1 MAALANSYPTLL
13 DVTQRLDPGGQ
24 IDRIAEILNAIN
36 PVLDYLPMME
46 GNLPTGHKS
55 TVRDYLPTADFRR
68 LYGVVAAGKSGTS
81 QVIDSCGMIEQYA
94 VIDKALADLAN
105 NAAEFRLSEAKAYI
119 EAMSQKAATSLFYAN
134 EALVPEGFTGLA
146 PRYASK
152 TANNADNL
160 IDGGGVAG
168 QTDCTSLWLIGFSP
182 DTCFGIYPKGSQA
195 GLQREDKGQITLQNF
210 NGGTGFMEAYMDHFR
225 WDLGLALRDW
235 RYVVRIHSIDTSTLT
250 ADASS
255 GADLVN
261 LMVQAEEH
269 VPSLSN
275 ARFVWCGN
283 RKIMQ
288 YLRTQKIKKVAY
300 NLTDETVGGKHVT
313 MFDGIPFLRT
323 DALVN
328 TETSLN

>member
-1 MAALANSYPTLL
+1 M
-13 DVTQRLDPGGQ
+13 
-24 IDRIAEILNAIN
+24 
-36 PVLDYLPMME
+36 
-46 GNLPTGHKS
+46 
-55 TVRDYLPTADFRR
+55 
-68 LYGVVAAGKSGTS
+68 
-81 QVIDSCGMIEQYA
+81 
-94 VIDKALADLAN
+94 
-105 NAAEFRLSEAKAYI
+105 
-119 EAMSQKAATSLFYAN
+119 
-134 EALVPEGFTGLA
+134 
-146 PRYASK
+146 
-152 TANNADNL
+152 
-160 IDGGGVAG
+160 
-168 QTDCTSLWLIGFSP
+168 
-182 DTCFGIYPKGSQA
+182 
-195 GLQREDKGQITLQNF
+195 TLQNF

-225 WDLGLALRDW
+225 WDLGLVLRDW

-255 GADLVN
+255 GADLVT